1 MKTGIITQA
10 RMTST
15 RLPGKVLKTVLGKT
29 LLEHHIERLRRAKVD
44 EVVVATTTNAEDE
57 PVVALCR
64 KLSVP
69 YFRGSE
75 LDVLGRYAGAA
86 KQRGLDLV
94 VRVTSDCPLIDPLV
108 IDRVIALRS
117 DKYDYASNTIT
128 RSYPRG
134 MDTEVFS
141 GEMLAQA
148 AAEAKEGYER
158 EHVTPFFYKR
168 PERFRIG
175 QDVYPTDESAHRWTV
190 DTPEDFLLIE
200 KLLTGL
206 YPEKPDFSL
215 EDALA
220 LIGRHP
226 GWSRLNAGVEQKP
239 VL

>member
-15 RLPGKVLKTVLGKT
+15 RLPGKVLKTVLGKP
-29 LLEHHIERLRRAKVD
+29 LLQHHIERLRRAKVD
-44 EVVVATTTNAEDE
+44 EVIVATTTNAADE

-64 KLSVP
+64 KLDVP

-75 LDVLGRYAGAA
+75 LDVLERYAGAV
-86 KQRGLDLV
+86 RRRELELV
-94 VRVTSDCPLIDPLV
+94 VRVTSDCPMIDPLV
-108 IDRVIALRS
+108 VDRVVSLRA
-117 DKYDYASNTIT
+117 DKYDYASNTVT

-134 MDTEVFS
+134 MDTEVF
-141 GEMLAQA
+141 GAEMLFQA
-148 AAEAKEGYER
+148 AAEAKEPYER

-175 QDVYPTDESAHRWTV
+175 QDVYPRDESAHRWTV
-190 DTPEDFLLIE
+190 DTPEDFALIE

-206 YPEKPDFSL
+206 IPEKPDYTL

-220 LIGRHP
+220 LIAKHP
-226 GWSRLNAGVEQKP
+226 DWSALNAHVEQKK
-239 VL
+239 L

>member
-15 RLPGKVLKTVLGKT
+15 RLPGKVLKTVLGKP
-29 LLEHHIERLRRAKVD
+29 LLQHQLERLRRASAD
-44 EVVVATTTNAEDE
+44 EVVVATTTNVDDE

-69 YFRGSE
+69 FFRGSE
-75 LDVLGRYAGAA
+75 GDVLSRYDGAA
-86 KQRGLDLV
+86 KAFGLELV
-94 VRVTSDCPLIDPLV
+94 VRVTSDCPLIDPSV
-108 IDRVIALRS
+108 IDQVIAFRS
-117 DKYDYASNTIT
+117 DKYDYASNTLT

-141 GEMLAQA
+141 TEMLSLA
-148 AAEAKEGYER
+148 AAEATAPYER

-168 PERFRIG
+168 PERFRLG
-175 QDVYPTDESAHRWTV
+175 QVVYSSDESAHRWTV
-190 DTPEDFLLIE
+190 DTPEDFALIE

-206 YPEKPDFSL
+206 VPSKPDYTL

-220 LIGRHP
+220 LIARHP
-226 GWSRLNAGVEQKP
+226 EWSALNAHIVQKK
-239 VL
+239 L